1 MKIKCDYCG
10 NTYEDTLEKC
20 PSCGGPNPSH
30 KNDNRPKTIE
40 ELKIWYQERNLP
52 APEVT
57 RFFIGTDYRQ
67 PKAFGIYKDDQGV
80 FVSDGKNEKDGILN
94 VLKNQL
100 AERSIST
107 KMGHDYLTGLY
118 P

>member
-40 ELKIWYQERNLP
+40 ELKIWYQERNLT

-67 PKAFGIYKDDQGV
+67 PKAFGIYKDDQGD
-80 FVSDGKNEKDGILN
+80 FVVYKNKADGSRAITKDGKKTAKCTVI
-94 VLKNQL
+94 VK
-100 AERSIST
+100 
-107 KMGHDYLTGLY
+107 
-118 P
+118 